1 MRQVWAMLRGLA
13 LPSCEREICSREMMP
28 RAAERARWRPW
39 GCCLERKQDA
49 CEEAS
54 GGAQIKNIQD
64 MAWEDGAENTAEGML
79 LRNIYQTCCLTG
91 YGSEAEIQVE
101 VRASLLA

>member
-1 MRQVWAMLRGLA
+1 MRQVRAMLRGLA
-13 LPSCEREICSREMMP
+13 LPSREREICSREMRS
-28 RAAERARWRPW
+28 RAAKRARWRPW
-39 GCCLERKQDA
+39 GCCLERKQEA

-54 GGAQIKNIQD
+54 GGAQMRNIQD
-64 MAWEDGAENTAEGML
+64 VAWEDGAENTAEGML

-91 YGSEAEIQVE
+91 YGPEAEIQVE